1 METEKQ
7 FADSKSYRAAQ
18 KGIQHQGIE
27 NAAYEGIK
35 NIGVILD
42 FDDNLGEVTEK
53 RLREVLKSLMVIRQK
68 NRTIQEH
75 NP

>member
-27 NAAYEGIK
+27 DAAQQSIK
-35 NIGVILD
+35 MIGLLLD
-42 FDDNLGEVTEK
+42 FEENLSPVIEK
-53 RLREVLKSLMVIRQK
+53 KLREILKSLVAIRHK
-68 NRTIQEH
+68 NRTIQKH